1 MTLGLILHAPIH
13 AGALGVDRGS
23 RDLGFGGGNVDWL
36 CFTRFFLFFY
46 LKPDYIMCANRVQR
60 ILILDDEPDV
70 TELLQY
76 KLEQEGYRCEVL
88 NDPLSF
94 VSRVREFEPDLMLLD
109 IMMPELNG
117 LQLCRIAR
125 SDPAM
130 RAIPIVFLTARGEA
144 EDRVKGL
151 ETGADDY
158 IPKPFNM
165 KELLL
170 RIANILNRCAPVDTA
185 SIHKRIQISGVVIDE
200 DLHQL
205 QVDGAE
211 VVLTATEFRLL
222 KLLMERKGRVQSREH
237 LLVNVWHYDTDIETR
252 TVDTHVRRVR
262 EKLGPYAHLIE
273 TVRGVGYRAVEI

>member
-1 MTLGLILHAPIH
+1 MSTH
-13 AGALGVDRGS
+13 
-23 RDLGFGGGNVDWL
+23 
-36 CFTRFFLFFY
+36 
-46 LKPDYIMCANRVQR
+46 KVQR
-60 ILILDDEPDV
+60 ILVLDDEPDV

-76 KLEQEGYRCEVL
+76 KLEQAGYRVDVL

-94 VSRVREFEPDLMLLD
+94 IARVREFEPDLMILD

-125 SDPAM
+125 ADSAM
-130 RAIPIVFLTARGEA
+130 KHIPIIFLTAKGEA
-144 EDRVKGL
+144 EDRVAGL

-158 IPKPFNM
+158 IPKPFNT

-170 RIANILNRCAPVDTA
+170 RVANVLTRSVKTEEPVGL
-185 SIHKRIQISGVVIDE
+185 KRIQIAGVLIDE
-200 DLHQL
+200 ELHQVR
-205 QVDGAE
+205 VDDVE

-237 LLVNVWHYDTDIETR
+237 LLVNVWNYDTDIETR

-273 TVRGVGYRAVEI
+273 TKRGVGYRAVDI